1 MAKLPDLLVNAVT
14 TFDGKALSKGQKQIQ
29 GFEKGVKNLAKS
41 FGLAFSAA
49 ALAQYGKNAVK
60 AFAASELE
68 VAQLTTSVRN
78 LGLAFATPEINQY
91 IDKLEAA
98 TGVNRDQLQPAMIKL
113 LQVTGSVS
121 KSQEILNLAMD
132 VAAGTGTDLAKT
144 SEILSQAYVGNF
156 KGLRSLNLGLT
167 QAELASSDFES
178 VQKRLQVLF
187 AGQAKVAAD
196 SYVGSMNKLAIA
208 SENASEK
215 IGKSLINALTALS
228 GGKTIDDTIS
238 KIDTLSTAI
247 AGLIDATVGLKAGEI
262 LQQYYGLNAGKIPGG
277 FGNRSLSAGNQ
288 DTQRADAKARAKAEA
303 DAAKRAKELLALQR
317 KSALAEKNKLSLSKA
332 AAVFDTNRISIA
344 AALRATYDKDTIL
357 RLEALQAIEEDN
369 GDLALKKISELAAF
383 QKNADLAKLAGI
395 TQISEATLS
404 AINTQLLTELKAINS
419 SKMAESEKEVA
430 RQIAFGKYNEA
441 ITKAGELAAKESYSE
456 RVQIQLTEIAKLAS
470 LSKTSNAAL
479 TLTKLRESEELSMI
493 DRVAAAQKRADDA
506 RLKALQEYVALLGKV
521 GTGAGTGAGAGG
533 TGGGGGGG
541 SGSGSSVATLSQ
553 IDTLTELRKT
563 TQVGTG
569 VNFLLKEQIDE
580 LKYGL
585 IPSVLNQSDERTRLQ
600 QMGLFDTTG
609 GISSSFDPGRFRMAE
624 NASYTLNFSAGVIA
638 QPDEFATLVQ
648 DTIQKLNRGGDPLT
662 TAGIL

>member
-1 MAKLPDLLVNAVT
+1 MPKLPDLLVNAVT

-121 KSQEILNLAMD
+121 KSQELLNMAMD
-132 VAAGTGTDLAKT
+132 VSAGTGTDLAKT

-156 KGLRSLNLGLT
+156 KGLKSLNLGLT
-167 QAELASSDFES
+167 QAELASSDFET

-262 LQQYYGLNAGKIPGG
+262 LQQYYGLKEGKIPGG
-277 FGNRSLSAGNQ
+277 FGNRSLSASNQ

-303 DAAKRAKELLALQR
+303 DAAKRQKELLALQR
-317 KSALAEKNKLSLSKA
+317 KSLLAEKNKLSLSKA
-332 AAVFDTNRISIA
+332 ASVFDTQRISIA
-344 AALRATYDKDTIL
+344 AALKATYDQDTRL
-357 RLEALQAIEEDN
+357 RLEALMAIEEDN
-369 GDLALKKISELAAF
+369 GELALKKITELGLLQQATDA
-383 QKNADLAKLAGI
+383 QKLAGI
-395 TQISEATLS
+395 KTISDATLE
-404 AINTQLLTELKAINS
+404 ALNKQLLDELKVINT
-419 SKMAESEKEVA
+419 SKMAEADKELA
-430 RQIAFGKYNEA
+430 REEAFKKYNA
-441 ITKAGELAAKESYSE
+441 ALTAAGQLAAKESYSE

-470 LSKTSNAAL
+470 LSNTNNAAI
-479 TLTKLRESEELSMI
+479 TLGKLRESEELSMI
-493 DRVAAAQKRADDA
+493 NRVAAAQKKADDA
-506 RLKALQEYVALLGKV
+506 RLAALQTYINLLKNVGATTSSPNTATIQKMTPSQAEAALAKEPTSVPTLLTPSQISGLRYTAQAQAAYEKSLAQISLTDQVAQASLTQGLN
-521 GTGAGTGAGAGG
+521 AGLSLAAAT
-533 TGGGGGGG
+533 
-541 SGSGSSVATLSQ
+541 SGSRYAAQAAATYNLNF
-553 IDTLTELRKT
+553 T
-563 TQVGTG
+563 TG
-569 VNFLLKEQIDE
+569 V
-580 LKYGL
+580 
-585 IPSVLNQSDERTRLQ
+585 
-600 QMGLFDTTG
+600 
-609 GISSSFDPGRFRMAE
+609 IS
-624 NASYTLNFSAGVIA
+624 
-638 QPDEFATLVQ
+638 QPDEFATLLQ
-648 DTIQKLNRGGDPLT
+648 DTIQKINRDGDPLFV
-662 TAGIL
+662 AGTL

>member
-1 MAKLPDLLVNAVT
+1 MPKLPDLLVNAVT

-29 GFEKGVKNLAKS
+29 GFEKGVKNLAKT
-41 FGLAFSAA
+41 FGVAFSAA

-121 KSQEILNLAMD
+121 KSQELLNMAMD
-132 VAAGTGTDLAKT
+132 VSAGTGTDLAKT

-167 QAELASSDFES
+167 QAELASSDFEK
-178 VQKRLQVLF
+178 VQARLQVLF

-208 SENASEK
+208 SEQASEK

-262 LQQYYGLNAGKIPGG
+262 LQQYYGLQAGKIPGG
-277 FGNRSLSAGNQ
+277 FGNRSLSASNQ

-303 DAAKRAKELLALQR
+303 DAAKRQRELLALQR
-317 KSALAEKNKLSLSKA
+317 KSLLAEKNKLSLSKA
-332 AAVFDTNRISIA
+332 AAVFDSNRISIA

-369 GDLALKKISELAAF
+369 GDLALKKIGELAAF
-383 QKNADLAKLAGI
+383 QKNADLQKLAGI
-395 TQISEATLS
+395 KEISDATLS
-404 AINTQLLTELKAINS
+404 AINTQLLAELKSIND
-419 SKMAESEKEVA
+419 SKMAEGDKELA
-430 RQIAFGKYNEA
+430 REEAFKKYNAA
-441 ITKAGELAAKESYSE
+441 ITAAGQLAAKEQYSE
-456 RVQIQLTEIAKLAS
+456 RTQIQLTEIARLAS
-470 LSKTSNAAL
+470 QSNTTNALKTQVL
-479 TLTKLRESEELSMI
+479 LREQAELSMI
-493 DRVAAAQKRADDA
+493 DRVAKAQKAADDA
-506 RLKALQEYVALLGKV
+506 RLSALQTYINLLNKANTVPANTAAIQKMTPSQAEAVLAKEPVSVPTTLTPAQIRGLNYAAQGQAAYENSLSKISLTDQVAQASLTQGLN
-521 GTGAGTGAGAGG
+521 AGLSLAAAT
-533 TGGGGGGG
+533 
-541 SGSGSSVATLSQ
+541 SGSRYAAQAAATYN
-553 IDTLTELRKT
+553 
-563 TQVGTG
+563 
-569 VNFLLKEQIDE
+569 VNI
-580 LKYGL
+580 
-585 IPSVLNQSDERTRLQ
+585 
-600 QMGLFDTTG
+600 
-609 GISSSFDPGRFRMAE
+609 
-624 NASYTLNFSAGVIA
+624 SAGVIA
-638 QPDEFATLVQ
+638 QQDEFTVLVQ
-648 DTIQKLNRGGDPLT
+648 DTIQRLNRGGDPLT

>member
-1 MAKLPDLLVNAVT
+1 MPKLPDLLVNAVT

-41 FGLAFSAA
+41 FGVAFSAA

-68 VAQLTTSVRN
+68 IAQLTTSVRN

-121 KSQEILNLAMD
+121 KSQELLNMAMD
-132 VAAGTGTDLAKT
+132 VSAGTGTDLAKT

-167 QAELASSDFES
+167 QAELASSDFEK
-178 VQKRLQVLF
+178 VQARLQVLF

-262 LQQYYGLNAGKIPGG
+262 LQQYYGLQSGKIPGG
-277 FGNRSLSAGNQ
+277 FGNRSLSASNQ
-288 DTQRADAKARAKAEA
+288 DTQRADAKAREKAEK
-303 DAAKRAKELLALQR
+303 DAAKRQRELLALQR
-317 KSALAEKNKLSLSKA
+317 RSIIAEKNKLSLSKA

-344 AALRATYDKDTIL
+344 AALRATYDKDTRL

-369 GDLALKKISELAAF
+369 GELALRKIGELAAF
-383 QKNADLAKLAGI
+383 QKNADLQKLAGI
-395 TQISEATLS
+395 KEISDATLN
-404 AINTQLLTELKAINS
+404 AINTQLLAEIKGIND
-419 SKMAESEKEVA
+419 SKMAEGDKELA
-430 RQIAFGKYNEA
+430 REEAFKKYNAAIEA
-441 ITKAGELAAKESYSE
+441 AGQLAAKEQYSE
-456 RVQIQLTEIAKLAS
+456 RTQIQLTEIARLAS
-470 LSKTSNAAL
+470 QSNTTNALKTQVL
-479 TLTKLRESEELSMI
+479 LREQAELSMI
-493 DRVAAAQKRADDA
+493 DRVAKAQKAADDA
-506 RLKALQEYVALLGKV
+506 RLSALQTYINLLNKANTVPANTAAIQKMTPSQAEAALAKEPVSVPTALTPAQIRGLNYAAQGQAAYESSLAKISLTDQVAQASLTQGLNAGLSLAAASSGARYAAQAAAQYDITINAGY
-521 GTGAGTGAGAGG
+521 GTDPEALARTFED
-533 TGGGGGGG
+533 
-541 SGSGSSVATLSQ
+541 
-553 IDTLTELRKT
+553 I
-563 TQVGTG
+563 
-569 VNFLLKEQIDE
+569 
-580 LKYGL
+580 
-585 IPSVLNQSDERTRLQ
+585 LNQSGYRGTS
-600 QMGLFDTTG
+600 T
-609 GISSSFDPGRFRMAE
+609 
-624 NASYTLNFSAGVIA
+624 
-638 QPDEFATLVQ
+638 
-648 DTIQKLNRGGDPLT
+648 NRGSGLY
-662 TAGIL
+662 IE

>member
-1 MAKLPDLLVNAVT
+1 MPKLPDLLVNAVT
-14 TFDGKALSKGQKQIQ
+14 TFDGKALSKGQKQIA
-29 GFEKGVKNLAKS
+29 GFEKGVKNLAKT
-41 FGLAFSAA
+41 FGVAFSAA

-113 LQVTGSVS
+113 LQVTGSVA
-121 KSQEILNLAMD
+121 KSQELLNMAMD
-132 VAAGTGTDLAKT
+132 VSAGTGTDLAKT

-167 QAELASSDFES
+167 QAELASSDFET

-196 SYVGSMNKLAIA
+196 SYVGSMNKLAVA

-247 AGLIDATVGLKAGEI
+247 AGLIDATIGLKAGEI

-303 DAAKRAKELLALQR
+303 DAAKRQKELLALQK
-317 KSALAEKNKLSLSKA
+317 KSAIAEKNKLSLSKA
-332 AAVFDTNRISIA
+332 AAVFDSQRISIA
-344 AALRATYDKDTIL
+344 AALRATYDKETIL
-357 RLEALQAIEEDN
+357 RLQALQAIEEDN
-369 GDLALKKISELAAF
+369 GDLALKKIGELAAF

-395 TQISEATLS
+395 KEISDATLNELNTRLL
-404 AINTQLLTELKAINS
+404 AELRVIND
-419 SKMAESEKEVA
+419 SKMAEGDKELA
-430 RQIAFGKYNEA
+430 REEAFKKYNAA
-441 ITKAGELAAKESYSE
+441 IVAAGQLAAKESYSE
-456 RVQIQLTEIAKLAS
+456 RVQIQLTEIARLAS
-470 LSKTSNAAL
+470 LSKTTSAAQTA
-479 TLTKLRESEELSMI
+479 TLLRESAELSMI
-493 DRVAAAQKRADDA
+493 DRVAKAQKAADDA
-506 RLKALQEYVALLGKV
+506 RMASLTAYIALLNKV
-521 GTGAGTGAGAGG
+521 GSGGGTAGTGGTSGGVGVLTPVNKQVEDLLALNKISTPGSQADVRIAESLATLTMFDKPNIPSQYGPGAFDRDTNVTITVNTGVGDPEAIARAVEDIFNQSSYRGTSTNRGAG
-533 TGGGGGGG
+533 
-541 SGSGSSVATLSQ
+541 L
-553 IDTLTELRKT
+553 
-563 TQVGTG
+563 
-569 VNFLLKEQIDE
+569 
-580 LKYGL
+580 Y
-585 IPSVLNQSDERTRLQ
+585 
-600 QMGLFDTTG
+600 
-609 GISSSFDPGRFRMAE
+609 
-624 NASYTLNFSAGVIA
+624 IA
-638 QPDEFATLVQ
+638 
-648 DTIQKLNRGGDPLT
+648 
-662 TAGIL
+662 

>member
-1 MAKLPDLLVNAVT
+1 MPKLPDLLVNAVT

-113 LQVTGSVS
+113 LQVTGSVA

-167 QAELASSDFES
+167 QAELASTDFEE

-317 KSALAEKNKLSLSKA
+317 KSQIAEKNKLSLSKA

-344 AALRATYDKDTIL
+344 AALRATYDKETRI
-357 RLEALQAIEEDN
+357 RLEALMAIEDEN
-369 GDLALKKISELAAF
+369 GDEALRKISELAAF
-383 QKNADLAKLAGI
+383 QKSADLDKLKGVI
-395 TQISEATLS
+395 QISDTTLR
-404 AINTQLLTELKAINS
+404 ALNTQLLAELKVIND
-419 SKMAESEKEVA
+419 SKMAESEKESA
-430 RQIAFGKYNEA
+430 RQIAFGKYNAA
-441 ITKAGELAAKESYSE
+441 ITAAGDLARKESYDE
-456 RVQIQLTEIAKLAS
+456 RTQIQLTEIARLAA
-470 LSKTSNAAL
+470 LSNTSNAQL
-479 TLTKLRESEELSMI
+479 TLTKLNETADLNSI
-493 DRVAAAQKRADDA
+493 DKVAAAWKKAYDIQIEAEKYLTA
-506 RLKALQEYVALLGKV
+506 LKLQNLNAVSLAEN
-521 GTGAGTGAGAGG
+521 
-533 TGGGGGGG
+533 
-541 SGSGSSVATLSQ
+541 
-553 IDTLTELRKT
+553 DTLDRKLRGYSSSALAIAGLAATERQAAIQKLASDIGTASLVQGIKAGLT
-563 TQVGTG
+563 PEQAAVGARYAAQSAY
-569 VNFLLKEQIDE
+569 NYYIQITAGIGDPE
-580 LKYGL
+580 AIARSLED
-585 IPSVLNQSDERTRLQ
+585 VLNQSGYRGTSTNRDT
-600 QMGLFDTTG
+600 GL
-609 GISSSFDPGRFRMAE
+609 
-624 NASYTLNFSAGVIA
+624 Y
-638 QPDEFATLVQ
+638 
-648 DTIQKLNRGGDPLT
+648 
-662 TAGIL
+662 IL